1 VPPTAYS
8 RTLTPTIGT
17 ALESAQRRLQH
28 QSSSPTL
35 DAQVLLAATLGRSR
49 AWLLAHPEIALSDSQ
64 ARSYAESLEQVLA
77 GTALPHVL
85 GKWEFYGRRFRLSPA
100 VLIPR
105 PETELVVEKA
115 LELAGA
121 ADASPSVLDVG
132 TGCGCLAITL
142 AMELPA
148 ARVLAS
154 DVSRE
159 PLRIARL
166 NAQAH
171 GVTSRI
177 GLVQADLLD
186 GLLGRF
192 DIVCANLPYVRTS
205 ELGGLLGREPRLA
218 LDGGADGL
226 LLIRRLIKGLPRCL
240 RPRGGAV
247 LEIDPRQAEQVLKLA
262 QASLP
267 GSTVEVF
274 QDLAGRERVVVV
286 GAGDSRA
293 V

>member
-1 VPPTAYS
+1 MLTA
-8 RTLTPTIGT
+8 TIGA
-17 ALESAQRRLQH
+17 ALESARRSLQ
-28 QSSSPTL
+28 QKSTSPTL
-35 DAQVLLAATLGRSR
+35 DAQVLLAAALGRSR
-49 AWLLAHPEIALSDSQ
+49 AWLLAHPEIELSEPQ
-64 ARSYAESLEQVLA
+64 ARSYVESLEQVLA

-85 GKWEFYGRRFRLSPA
+85 GEWEFYGRRFRLSPA

-105 PETELVVEKA
+105 PETELVVERA
-115 LELAGA
+115 LELAEA
-121 ADASPSVLDVG
+121 VDNSPSVLDVG

-148 ARVLAS
+148 ARVVAS

-166 NAQAH
+166 NAQEH

-177 GLVQADLLD
+177 RLVQADLLD

-192 DIVCANLPYVRTS
+192 DIVCANLPYVRTPDL
-205 ELGGLLGREPRLA
+205 EGLLGREPRLA

-226 LLIRRLIKGLPRCL
+226 LLIRRLIKDLPRCL
-240 RPRGGAV
+240 RPGGGAV
-247 LEIDPRQAEQVLKLA
+247 LEIDPGQAEQVLQLA

-274 QDLAGRERVVVV
+274 QDLAGWDRVVVV
-286 GAGDSRA
+286 RAGDPRA
-293 V
+293 D

>member
-1 VPPTAYS
+1 MLTA
-8 RTLTPTIGT
+8 TIGA

-49 AWLLAHPEIALSDSQ
+49 AWLLAHPEMELSDSQ
-64 ARSYAESLEQVLA
+64 ARSYAESLEQVLT

-85 GKWEFYGRRFRLSPA
+85 GEWEFYGRRFRLSPA

-121 ADASPSVLDVG
+121 VGTSLSVFDVG
-132 TGCGCLAITL
+132 TGCGCLAVTL
-142 AMELPA
+142 ALELPA
-148 ARVLAS
+148 ARVVAS
-154 DVSRE
+154 DVSRDA
-159 PLRIARL
+159 LRSAQF
-166 NAQAH
+166 NANAH

-177 GLVQADLLD
+177 RMVQADLLD

-192 DIVCANLPYVRTS
+192 DIVCANLPYVRTA

-226 LLIRRLIKGLPRCL
+226 LLIRRLIKDLPRCL
-240 RPRGGAV
+240 RPGGEAV
-247 LEIDPRQAEQVLKLA
+247 LEIDPRQAEQVLQLA

-267 GSTVEVF
+267 GSTVNVF
-274 QDLAGRERVVVV
+274 QDLAGRDRVVVV
-286 GAGDSRA
+286 RAGDPRA
-293 V
+293 D

>member
-1 VPPTAYS
+1 MLTA
-8 RTLTPTIGT
+8 TIGA

-49 AWLLAHPEIALSDSQ
+49 AWLLAHPEIELSDSQ
-64 ARSYAESLEQVLA
+64 ARSYVGSLEQVLA

-85 GKWEFYGRRFRLSPA
+85 GEWEFYGRRFRLSPA

-105 PETELVVEKA
+105 PETELVVERA
-115 LELAGA
+115 LKLAGA
-121 ADASPSVLDVG
+121 VGPSLSVFDVG

-142 AMELPA
+142 ALELPA
-148 ARVLAS
+148 ARVVAS
-154 DVSRE
+154 DVSRDA
-159 PLRIARL
+159 LRIAQF
-166 NAQAH
+166 NANAH
-171 GVTSRI
+171 GVTSQI

-186 GLLGRF
+186 GLLDRF
-192 DIVCANLPYVRTS
+192 DLVCANLPYVRTA

-226 LLIRRLIKGLPRCL
+226 LLIRRLINDLPRYL
-240 RPRGGAV
+240 RPGGGAV
-247 LEIDPRQAEQVLKLA
+247 LEIDPRQTEQVVGLA

-267 GSTVEVF
+267 GSTVDVF
-274 QDLAGRERVVVV
+274 QDLAGRDRVVVV

-293 V
+293 D

>member
-1 VPPTAYS
+1 MLTA
-8 RTLTPTIGT
+8 TIGA
-17 ALESAQRRLQH
+17 ALESARRSLQ
-28 QSSSPTL
+28 QKSTSATL
-35 DAQVLLAATLGRSR
+35 DAQVLLAAALGRSR
-49 AWLLAHPEIALSDSQ
+49 AWLLAHPEIELSEPQ
-64 ARSYAESLEQVLA
+64 AHSYLESLEQLLA

-85 GKWEFYGRRFRLSPA
+85 GEWEFYGRRFRLSPA

-115 LELAGA
+115 LELAGVVGT
-121 ADASPSVLDVG
+121 SLSVFDVG

-142 AMELPA
+142 AMDLPA
-148 ARVLAS
+148 ARVVAS

-159 PLRIARL
+159 SLRIARL
-166 NAQAH
+166 NAQEH

-177 GLVQADLLD
+177 RMVQADLLD

-192 DIVCANLPYVRTS
+192 DIVCANLPYVRTADL
-205 ELGGLLGREPRLA
+205 EGLLGREPRLA

-226 LLIRRLIKGLPRCL
+226 LIIRRLIKDLPRCL
-240 RPRGGAV
+240 RPGGGAV
-247 LEIDPRQAEQVLKLA
+247 LEIDPRQAEQVLQLA

-274 QDLAGRERVVVV
+274 QDLAGWDRVVVV
-286 GAGDSRA
+286 RAGDPSA
-293 V
+293 D

>member
-1 VPPTAYS
+1 
-8 RTLTPTIGT
+8 
-17 ALESAQRRLQH
+17 
-28 QSSSPTL
+28 
-35 DAQVLLAATLGRSR
+35 
-49 AWLLAHPEIALSDSQ
+49 
-64 ARSYAESLEQVLA
+64 
-77 GTALPHVL
+77 
-85 GKWEFYGRRFRLSPA
+85 
-100 VLIPR
+100 
-105 PETELVVEKA
+105 
-115 LELAGA
+115 
-121 ADASPSVLDVG
+121 
-132 TGCGCLAITL
+132 
-142 AMELPA
+142 MELPA
-148 ARVLAS
+148 ARVVAS

-192 DIVCANLPYVRTS
+192 DIVCANLPYVRTA
-205 ELGGLLGREPRLA
+205 ELGGQLGREPRLA

-226 LLIRRLIKGLPRCL
+226 LLIRRLIKDLPRCL
-240 RPRGGAV
+240 RPGGGAV

-274 QDLAGRERVVVV
+274 QDLAGRDRVVVIR
-286 GAGDSRA
+286 AGDPRA
-293 V
+293 G

>member
-1 VPPTAYS
+1 MLTA
-8 RTLTPTIGT
+8 TIGA

-49 AWLLAHPEIALSDSQ
+49 AWLLAHPEIELSDSQ
-64 ARSYAESLEQVLA
+64 ARSYVGSLEQVLA

-85 GKWEFYGRRFRLSPA
+85 GEWEFYGRRFRLSPA

-105 PETELVVEKA
+105 PETELVVERA
-115 LELAGA
+115 LKLAGA
-121 ADASPSVLDVG
+121 VGPSLSVFDVG

-142 AMELPA
+142 ALELPA
-148 ARVLAS
+148 ARVVAS
-154 DVSRE
+154 DVSRDA
-159 PLRIARL
+159 LRIAQF
-166 NAQAH
+166 NANAH
-171 GVTSRI
+171 GVTSQI

-186 GLLGRF
+186 GLLDRF
-192 DIVCANLPYVRTS
+192 DLVCANLPYVRTA

-226 LLIRRLIKGLPRCL
+226 LLIRRLINDLPRYL
-240 RPRGGAV
+240 RPGGGAV
-247 LEIDPRQAEQVLKLA
+247 LEIDPRQTEQVVGLA
-262 QASLP
+262 HASLP
-267 GSTVEVF
+267 GSTVDVF
-274 QDLAGRERVVVV
+274 QDLAGRDRVVVV

-293 V
+293 D

>member
-1 VPPTAYS
+1 MLTA
-8 RTLTPTIGT
+8 TIGA
-17 ALESAQRRLQH
+17 ALESARRSLQ
-28 QSSSPTL
+28 QKSTSPTL

-49 AWLLAHPEIALSDSQ
+49 AWLLAHPEIELSESQ
-64 ARSYAESLEQVLA
+64 ARSYVQSLEQVLA

-85 GKWEFYGRRFRLSPA
+85 GEWEFYGRRFRLSPA

-121 ADASPSVLDVG
+121 MGTSPSILEIG
-132 TGCGCLAITL
+132 TGSGCLAITL
-142 AMELPA
+142 AMEIPA
-148 ARVLAS
+148 ARVVAS

-186 GLLGRF
+186 GFLGRF
-192 DIVCANLPYVRTS
+192 DIVCANLPYVRTA
-205 ELGGLLGREPRLA
+205 ELGGLVGREPRLA

-226 LLIRRLIKGLPRCL
+226 LLIRRLINDLPRCL
-240 RPRGGAV
+240 RPGGAAV
-247 LEIDPRQAEQVLKLA
+247 LEIDLRQAEPVLKLA

-274 QDLAGRERVVVV
+274 QDLAGRDRVVVV
-286 GAGDSRA
+286 RAGNPRA
-293 V
+293 D